1 MPQDAIDLFDM
12 SICGISFYGMG
23 DWVIPYPDLSFTC
36 RTELNC
42 TIPNKI
48 TTQYISNL
56 HKQATRCL
64 HAVVHEM
71 RLHERMVENG
81 WPPDT
86 ARWMLQCYVAD
97 LELNVFLDKRKPKF
111 PFAHP
116 RLNISGLRLMYDIK
130 CHLIFMA
137 VVDHYKPGYSRHL
150 LGPGRRLYVYNRKTA
165 VSFHNRLIG
174 HSVGRF
180 RKYTKRGVTIADFN
194 FTKYEQSGV
203 LRRVDDVKT
212 MTGGMIIFVR
222 PDYYYNVEDDDDDEE
237 SYDPDVF
244 YENYGYGRRDKS
256 KKDMGKRAAQE
267 EAQEWLR
274 RKKDMGKRAQEE
286 AQEWLRRRRFEFV
299 SRDYY
304 KVARAE
310 YLAWR
315 RDREER
321 REKRARKRDKKEE
334 TKITSVVPIVP

>member
-23 DWVIPYPDLSFTC
+23 DWVIPSPDLSFTC

-42 TIPNKI
+42 TITNKI

-64 HAVVHEM
+64 HAVVREM
-71 RLHERMVENG
+71 RLHERMVKNG
-81 WPPDT
+81 WPSDT
-86 ARWMLQCYVAD
+86 ARWMLQSYVAD

-111 PFAHP
+111 PFASP

-137 VVDHYKPGYSRHL
+137 VVDLYKQGYIRHL
-150 LGPGRRLYVYNRKTA
+150 LGPGRRLSVYNRETA

-180 RKYTKRGVTIADFN
+180 RKYMKRGVTIARSDFN

-212 MTGGMIIFVR
+212 MTRGMIIFVR
-222 PDYYYNVEDDDDDEE
+222 PDYYYSVEDDDDDEE

-244 YENYGYGRRDKS
+244 YENYGYGWR
-256 KKDMGKRAAQE
+256 DMG
-267 EAQEWLR
+267 
-274 RKKDMGKRAQEE
+274 MRAQEE
-286 AQEWLRRRRFEFV
+286 AQKWLRRRRYQFV

-310 YLAWR
+310 YLTWR
-315 RDREER
+315 RNREKR
-321 REKRARKRDKKEE
+321 REKRRRSRA
-334 TKITSVVPIVP
+334 S

>member
-23 DWVIPYPDLSFTC
+23 DWVIPSPDLSFTC

-42 TIPNKI
+42 TITNKI
-48 TTQYISNL
+48 TTQYINNL

-64 HAVVHEM
+64 HAVVREM
-71 RLHERMVENG
+71 RLHERMVKNG
-81 WPPDT
+81 WPSDT
-86 ARWMLQCYVAD
+86 ARWMLQSYVAD

-111 PFAHP
+111 PFAYP
-116 RLNISGLRLMYDIK
+116 RLNISGLRLKYDIK

-137 VVDHYKPGYSRHL
+137 VVDLYKKGYSRHL
-150 LGPGRRLYVYNRKTA
+150 LGHTANRETA

-180 RKYTKRGVTIADFN
+180 RKYMKRGVTIARSDFN

-212 MTGGMIIFVR
+212 MTRGMIIFVR

-244 YENYGYGRRDKS
+244 YENYGYGWRDTG
-256 KKDMGKRAAQE
+256 M
-267 EAQEWLR
+267 
-274 RKKDMGKRAQEE
+274 RAQEE
-286 AQEWLRRRRFEFV
+286 AQKWLRRRRYEFV

-310 YLAWR
+310 YLTWR
-315 RDREER
+315 RNREKR
-321 REKRARKRDKKEE
+321 REKRRRSRA
-334 TKITSVVPIVP
+334 S

>member
-1 MPQDAIDLFDM
+1 M

-23 DWVIPYPDLSFTC
+23 DWVIPSPDLSFTC

-42 TIPNKI
+42 TITNKI

-64 HAVVHEM
+64 HAVVREM
-71 RLHERMVENG
+71 RLHERMVKNG
-81 WPPDT
+81 WPSDT
-86 ARWMLQCYVAD
+86 ARWMLQSYVAD

-111 PFAHP
+111 PFASP

-137 VVDHYKPGYSRHL
+137 VVDLYKQGYSRHL

-180 RKYTKRGVTIADFN
+180 RKYMKRGVTIARSDFN

-212 MTGGMIIFVR
+212 MTRGMIIFVR
-222 PDYYYNVEDDDDDEE
+222 PDYYYSVEDDDDDEE

-244 YENYGYGRRDKS
+244 YENYGYGWRDTG
-256 KKDMGKRAAQE
+256 M
-267 EAQEWLR
+267 
-274 RKKDMGKRAQEE
+274 RAQEE
-286 AQEWLRRRRFEFV
+286 AQKWLRRRRYQFV

-304 KVARAE
+304 KVARVE
-310 YLAWR
+310 YLTWR
-315 RDREER
+315 RNREKR
-321 REKRARKRDKKEE
+321 REKRRRSRA
-334 TKITSVVPIVP
+334 S

>member
-23 DWVIPYPDLSFTC
+23 DWVIPSPDLSFTC

-42 TIPNKI
+42 TITNKI
-48 TTQYISNL
+48 TTQYINNL

-64 HAVVHEM
+64 HAVVREM
-71 RLHERMVENG
+71 RLHERMVKNG
-81 WPPDT
+81 WPSDT
-86 ARWMLQCYVAD
+86 ARWMLQSYVAD
-97 LELNVFLDKRKPKF
+97 LELDVFLDKRKPKF
-111 PFAHP
+111 PFAYP

-137 VVDHYKPGYSRHL
+137 VVDLYKQGYSRHL
-150 LGPGRRLYVYNRKTA
+150 LGPGRRLYVYNRETA

-180 RKYTKRGVTIADFN
+180 RKYMKRGVTIARSDFN

-212 MTGGMIIFVR
+212 MTRGMIIFVR

-244 YENYGYGRRDKS
+244 YENYGYGWRDTG
-256 KKDMGKRAAQE
+256 M
-267 EAQEWLR
+267 
-274 RKKDMGKRAQEE
+274 RAQEE
-286 AQEWLRRRRFEFV
+286 AQKWLRRRRYEFV

-310 YLAWR
+310 YLTWR
-315 RDREER
+315 RNREKR
-321 REKRARKRDKKEE
+321 REKRRRSRA
-334 TKITSVVPIVP
+334 S